1 MVEVGVLVILFVASI
16 AYALI
21 LVLEEKVE
29 GDYDEVLEAHCKK
42 CINYS
47 VCSHHDYNCKEYMT
61 EEMLRSKGDKE

>member
-1 MVEVGVLVILFVASI
+1 MVEAGVLVILFVASI

-21 LVLEEKVE
+21 LVLEERVE

-47 VCSHHDYNCKEYMT
+47 VCQHHDYNCKEYMT